1 MDSSSIM
8 VILARGRFKGK
19 SEATKSELSE
29 VFFFSS
35 FLVLVDP
42 VSLYLV
48 TLTKLEVQYPILL
61 YLCSVVHSL

>member
-29 VFFFSS
+29 VS
-35 FLVLVDP
+35 FPVLVDP

-48 TLTKLEVQYPILL
+48 TLTKLEVQYPFLL
-61 YLCSVVHSL
+61 CLCSVVHSL